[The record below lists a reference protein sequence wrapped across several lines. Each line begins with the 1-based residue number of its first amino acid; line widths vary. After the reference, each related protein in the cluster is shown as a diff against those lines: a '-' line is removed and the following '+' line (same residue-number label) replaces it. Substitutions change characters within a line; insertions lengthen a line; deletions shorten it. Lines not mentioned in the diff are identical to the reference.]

1 MLPKFMQKGLTACI
15 KVVKWVNPDNRRE
28 ALKSLQE
35 HFTLTTHE
43 IAQAYQNSYE
53 EALQAISLGLGKKA
67 LLPSRIME
75 EFAEEVKQLLARHS
89 YGDTQ
94 PLIQGCQALIVCK
107 ESLFQGDAQ
116 RLSEKE
122 LAILVNDEERLSITQ
137 LVLTQLQSLDC
148 GRPHLTEAVR
158 AFLSTEELLGRGIL
172 FFLQERLRQEPRVA
186 TTLQFLQQRGLW
198 EDVRQLRRTQTEL
211 QRQLNLAEQIQPRD
225 EFTVHTSES
234 ERLIQQAV
242 GQWKRLSS
250 QHPEYTKLMLGGAT
264 LLSSTGNLGE
274 AEKLLLQALEKAE
287 TEGDRALAAFNL
299 FQVQL
304 RGHRFESALP
314 YLQQAIALDP
324 SRYALHEVEK
334 YPIEAILG
342 VGGMGCV
349 LLCRHRLTRQRVV
362 AKCLWEVRAGPLEK
376 VFKEAFAM
384 NEIAGE
390 YVPQPIDFGFADSV
404 KKVRAYFVTEYV
416 EEAID
421 GEKWLA
427 NYGPLAVVE
436 GLSVGLQM
444 ARALQ
449 LAHSK
454 RILHLD
460 LKPANVLL
468 KRVGEG
474 EGKKIAVKLIDF
486 GLTQAAPAW
495 LQQAAT
501 RHTRTALT
509 QFGRQVMG
517 TFDYAPPEQLGVS
530 GEAVSEKSDVFSW
543 GATVYRLL
551 TNELPRP
558 FDQEELPEVPEL
570 RRLLTNCLK
579 RQPEKRPDVGKLISE
594 LAGLLPT
601 DLAADNVIHQEQ
613 ETEPVSAASGTWWRR
628 WWQGTKPQSE
638 DRSRERQ
645 RVEENRQHEVEVEQ
659 ARQRAEAEKQ
669 RLELEVQQ
677 ARQRAEAE
685 KKQLE
690 LDKSRERQ
698 RVEENRQHEVEV
710 EQARQQAEAEKQRLA
725 SEVEQARQRAEAEKK
740 QIELDMQRARQ
751 QAAEA
756 EKQRRELEL
765 EQEQQRRVEEKRNR
779 KQQRR
784 AEAEQQR
791 RVEEDRQ
798 RAAAEKQQREL
809 EAKPGQLFQFET
821 VLLNA
826 QGKISER
833 RSGQARQQIQDLGKG
848 VTLEMVYIPGGT
860 FLMGSPASE
869 LERQD
874 TEGPQH
880 QVKIA
885 SFLMGKYLV
894 TQAQWEAVMGKN
906 PSFFKGPQRPVEQVS
921 WKDAV
926 AFCQKLSKQTGRTY
940 QLPSE
945 AQWEYACRAGTTTP
959 FYFGETITPDLVNYD
974 GNNPYGKAPQGQ
986 YRQETTP
993 VGSFP
998 PNAFGLYDMHG
1009 NVWEWCEDVWHGNYD
1024 GAPTDG
1030 SAWVAG
1036 GGEYRLL
1043 RGGSWGNDAVWC
1055 RAAYRGL
1062 YTPDSRSYYVGLRV
1076 VLCAVWTS

>member
-1 MLPKFMQKGLTACI
+1 MLPKFMQKGITALI
-15 KVVKWVNPDNRRE
+15 KVVKWVNPDNARE
-28 ALKSLQE
+28 ALKNLEE

-53 EALQAISLGLGKKA
+53 DALNAIGIGLGKKSR
-67 LLPSRIME
+67 LSSRITE
-75 EFAEEVKQLLARHS
+75 EFAEEVKQLLIRHS
-89 YGDTQ
+89 YEDTST
-94 PLIQGCQALIVCK
+94 LIQGCQALIACK

-122 LAILVNDEERLSITQ
+122 LAVLVNDDERLSITQ

-148 GRPHLTEAVR
+148 GKPHLTEAVR
-158 AFLSTEELLGRGIL
+158 AFLSAEELLGRGIL
-172 FFLQERLRQEPRVA
+172 FFFHERLRQEPRVA
-186 TTLQFLQQRGLW
+186 ATLQFLQQRGLW
-198 EDVRQLRRTQTEL
+198 EDVRKLRREQTEW

-287 TEGDRALAAFNL
+287 TTEDRALAAFNL

-304 RGHRFESALP
+304 RAYKFESALP

-342 VGGMGCV
+342 AGGMGCA
-349 LLCRHRLTRQRVV
+349 LLCRHRLTKQRVV

-384 NEIAGE
+384 IEIAGE
-390 YVPQPIDFGFADSV
+390 YVPRPLDLGFADSV

-427 NYGPLAVVE
+427 KYGPLAVVE

-468 KRVGEG
+468 KRVGEREG
-474 EGKKIAVKLIDF
+474 EGKQIAVKLIDF

-509 QFGRQVMG
+509 QWGRQVMG

-530 GEAVSEKSDVFSW
+530 GEAVSEKSDVFAW

-558 FDQEELPEVPEL
+558 FDPEELPEVPEL

-594 LAGLLPT
+594 LVSLLPT
-601 DLAADNVIHQEQ
+601 DLVADNVSPQKLGE
-613 ETEPVSAASGTWWRR
+613 EPASSTNSGTWFRR
-628 WWQGTKPQSE
+628 WWQGTKQQSV
-638 DRSRERQ
+638 DKSRERQ
-645 RVEENRQHEVEVEQ
+645 WTEENRQHEVEVEQ
-659 ARQRAEAEKQ
+659 ARQRAE
-669 RLELEVQQ
+669 V
-677 ARQRAEAE
+677 
-685 KKQLE
+685 
-690 LDKSRERQ
+690 
-698 RVEENRQHEVEV
+698 
-710 EQARQQAEAEKQRLA
+710 EKQRLA
-725 SEVEQARQRAEAEKK
+725 SEVEQVRQRAAAEKK
-740 QIELDMQRARQ
+740 QLDLDMQRARQ
-751 QAAEA
+751 QAVEA

-765 EQEQQRRVEEKRNR
+765 QQEQQRHVEEERNR
-779 KQQRR
+779 EQQRR
-784 AEAEQQR
+784 AEAERQR
-791 RVEEDRQ
+791 RVEEERQ
-798 RAAAEKQQREL
+798 RAEAEKQQREL
-809 EAKPGQLFQFET
+809 EAKQGKLFQFET

-833 RSGQARQQIQDLGKG
+833 RPGQARQQIQDLGKG

-869 LERQD
+869 LERQAS
-874 TEGPQH
+874 EGPQH

-885 SFLMGKYLV
+885 SFFMGKYSI
-894 TQAQWEAVMGKN
+894 TQAQWEAIMGNN
-906 PSFFKGPQRPVEQVS
+906 PSYFKGPKRPVEKVN
-921 WKDAV
+921 WNDAV
-926 AFCQKLSKQTGRTY
+926 AFCQKLSQQTGRTY

-974 GNNPYGKAPQGQ
+974 GNNPYGGVPKGQ
-986 YRQETTP
+986 YRKETTP
-993 VGSFP
+993 VDSFS
-998 PNAFGLYDMHG
+998 PNTFGLYDMHG
-1009 NVWEWCEDVWHGNYD
+1009 NVWEWCEDVWHENYN

-1043 RGGSWGNDAVWC
+1043 RGGSWNDSAVWC
-1055 RAAYRGL
+1055 RAAYRFE
-1062 YTPDSRSYYVGLRV
+1062 YTPDSRHDNVGLRV